1 MSETITG
8 VAVKFTLG
16 SFMFVCAAKEPCRH
30 NDILSYTRCTDRD
43 DEIQGFWT
51 SRDRFVTRAE
61 ALPIAKA
68 AGQFKRR
75 NQPGDYDGPE
85 LFSEDLW

>member
-1 MSETITG
+1 
-8 VAVKFTLG
+8 V
-16 SFMFVCAAKEPCRH
+16 
-30 NDILSYTRCTDRD
+30 
-43 DEIQGFWT
+43 QGFWT
-51 SRDRFVTRAE
+51 SHNRFVTRAE

-85 LFSEDLW
+85 LFSENLW